1 MKTKNIL
8 LWLIV
13 GVIAGILLSA
23 ILTYCGVPN
32 VFTLLIEAIFG

>member
-32 VFTLLIEAIFG
+32 VVTLLLEAIFG